1 MKFVCCYCSLLYSGS
16 INSTPLLS
24 SFVRCVDIKYEF
36 KKKKKKKK
44 ESLKKVKT
52 ARYE

>member
-1 MKFVCCYCSLLYSGS
+1 MKFVYCYCSLLYSGS
-16 INSTPLLS
+16 INSTPLLC

-36 KKKKKKKK
+36 KKKKKKK